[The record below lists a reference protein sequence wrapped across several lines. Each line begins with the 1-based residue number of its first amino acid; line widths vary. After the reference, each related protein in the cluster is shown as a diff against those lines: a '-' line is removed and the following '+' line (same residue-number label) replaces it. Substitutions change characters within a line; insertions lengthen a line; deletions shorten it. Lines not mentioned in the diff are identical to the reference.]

1 MPRHLPSLA
10 GRRGNHTMTDTLHG
24 SRRAAGAYSPID
36 RARGG
41 LISSGRAAAALPRSS
56 DFDPQL
62 EAPALRYEAVSD
74 DLCRFDRY
82 PPYLMMK
89 RRETA
94 LFGAGLEN
102 PYFRV
107 GDGVA
112 GAEITVGGRRC
123 INYASYNY
131 LDLAGDRSG
140 NEAAAAAIARYG
152 TWVSA
157 SPLAAGERPIHRE
170 LEAALA
176 APLGTEDALVFVSGH
191 ATNVTVIGHLLGR
204 KDLVLHDELIPNSVL
219 QGCILAGA
227 HRVKIPHNDWTAA
240 DAYLAAHRGKFE
252 RVLVV
257 IEGVYSMDG
266 DMPDL
271 PRFIEVKRRH
281 KAFLMIDEAHSFG
294 VLGERGFG
302 IGEHFAVAAA
312 DVDIWMGTLSKALA
326 SCGGYIAGS
335 RALVQY
341 LKYTTPGF
349 LYSVGP
355 SPADTGAALAA
366 LRLLYAEPQRVARLR
381 RIAAPFLAGADA
393 RGLDTGHSAGSA
405 VGPVVVGGSRVPL
418 GLSPAL
424 LAQGLLPA
432 PISHPAVP
440 ERAARVR
447 FFLGAAHTTEQVD
460 DTIDTVGAALAALSP
475 APAKSCAAKA
485 TQRRAPS
492 TPGLWSYP
500 PATA

>member
-1 MPRHLPSLA
+1 MNVETSDE
-10 GRRGNHTMTDTLHG
+10 T
-24 SRRAAGAYSPID
+24 
-36 RARGG
+36 
-41 LISSGRAAAALPRSS
+41 ALVRN
-56 DFDPQL
+56 
-62 EAPALRYEAVSD
+62 AVLD
-74 DLCRFDRY
+74 NLCRFDRY

-94 LFGAGLEN
+94 LFSIGLEN
-102 PYFRV
+102 PYFPL

-112 GAEITVGGRRC
+112 GAEIIVEGRRC

-131 LDLAGDRSG
+131 LDLAGDRRV
-140 NEAAAAAIARYG
+140 NEAAVAAIARYG
-152 TWVSA
+152 TSVSA
-157 SPLAAGERPIHRE
+157 SRLASGERPIHRE
-170 LEAALA
+170 LEAELA
-176 APLGTEDALVFVSGH
+176 ATLGTEDALVFVSGH

-204 KDLVLHDELIPNSVL
+204 KDLVLHDELIHNSVL
-219 QGCILAGA
+219 QGCILSGA
-227 HRVKIPHNDWTAA
+227 HRVKIAHNDWAAA

-252 RVLVV
+252 RVLLV
-257 IEGVYSMDG
+257 IEGIYSMDG

-349 LYSVGP
+349 LYSVGL
-355 SPADTGAALAA
+355 SPADAGAALAA
-366 LRLLYAEPQRVARLR
+366 LRLLHAEPERVARLR
-381 RIAAPFLAGADA
+381 RIAAHFLMRAKA

-405 VGPVVVGGSRVPL
+405 VVPVVVGASRVAL
-418 GLSPAL
+418 GLSQAL
-424 LAQGLLPA
+424 LAEGILAA
-432 PISHPAVP
+432 PIIHPVVP
-440 ERAARVR
+440 ESAARVR
-447 FFLGAAHTTEQVD
+447 FFLSAAHTIEQVD
-460 DTIDTVGAALAALSP
+460 DTVDTVGRVLDVL
-475 APAKSCAAKA
+475 SCAGG
-485 TQRRAPS
+485 RPRPNEPS
-492 TPGLWSYP
+492 TCSSAIKGSQ
-500 PATA
+500 

>member
-1 MPRHLPSLA
+1 VLNGGDEFPDFVMEKVRWLPSA
-10 GRRGNHTMTDTLHG
+10 
-24 SRRAAGAYSPID
+24 
-36 RARGG
+36 
-41 LISSGRAAAALPRSS
+41 RAAAASPRSS
-56 DFDPQL
+56 DVDRQL
-62 EAPALRYEAVSD
+62 EAPALRYEAISD

-112 GAEITVGGRRC
+112 GAEITVEGRRC

-131 LDLAGDRSG
+131 LDFSGDRRV

-152 TWVSA
+152 TSVSA
-157 SPLAAGERPIHRE
+157 SRLASGERPIHRE
-170 LEAALA
+170 LEAELA
-176 APLGTEDALVFVSGH
+176 ATLGTEDALVFVSGH

-204 KDLVLHDELIPNSVL
+204 KDLVLHDELIHNSVL
-219 QGCILAGA
+219 QGCILSGA
-227 HRVKIPHNDWTAA
+227 HRVKIAHNDWAAA

-252 RVLVV
+252 RVLLV
-257 IEGVYSMDG
+257 IEGIYSMDG

-349 LYSVGP
+349 LYSVGL
-355 SPADTGAALAA
+355 SPADAGAALAA
-366 LRLLYAEPQRVARLR
+366 LRLLHAEPERVARLR
-381 RIAAPFLAGADA
+381 RIAAHFLMRAKA

-405 VGPVVVGGSRVPL
+405 VVPVVVGASRVAL
-418 GLSPAL
+418 GLSQAL
-424 LAQGLLPA
+424 LAEGILAA
-432 PISHPAVP
+432 PIIHPVVP
-440 ERAARVR
+440 ESAARVR
-447 FFLGAAHTTEQVD
+447 FFLSAAHTTEQVD
-460 DTIDTVGAALAALSP
+460 DTIDTVGRVLDVL
-475 APAKSCAAKA
+475 SCAGG
-485 TQRRAPS
+485 RPRPNEPS
-492 TPGLWSYP
+492 TCSSAIKGWQ
-500 PATA
+500 